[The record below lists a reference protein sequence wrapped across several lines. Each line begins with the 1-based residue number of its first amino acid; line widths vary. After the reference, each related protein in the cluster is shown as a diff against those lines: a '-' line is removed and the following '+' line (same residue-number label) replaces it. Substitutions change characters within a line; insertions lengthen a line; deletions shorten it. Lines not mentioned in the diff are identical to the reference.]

1 MATKTENELLSDQF
15 YITEMLIDS
24 SIDRVMAIDLN
35 WNIIAWN
42 HTSEMISGVSKKNII
57 GKNLTELFPQILDDP
72 EMMAAI
78 EMAYKGRKSFL
89 PSLTNSFNRHYTENH
104 FIPLKNKQGNI
115 IGVMNIIHDVAHR
128 IKVEK
133 QLQKLNTALEKKYN
147 QLEKAT
153 NELGTFIYITS
164 RDIKEPLKHVYTS
177 LELLIKK
184 EGGTLSNL
192 SKGNLRRMQGSLN
205 KMNLLIDDITAVS
218 SISTRSEQLSEVDLD
233 EILSG
238 TTAILRNKINEKKAV
253 IESVTLPVLAGYKNM
268 LEYLFLHIIDNALKF
283 QDEITTPQVI
293 INCVVVT
300 GGDAD
305 EKKELLQG
313 REYLKISFQD
323 NGIGFRQEDSERIFN
338 LFEKLNDRQYHGSGV
353 GLTIS
358 KKIIEAHDGFIEAI
372 SSPGSGAIFNC
383 YFPVEQEE

>member
-1 MATKTENELLSDQF
+1 MAIKTANELLSDQF

-42 HTSEMISGVSKKNII
+42 HTSEMISGVSKKNVI

-78 EMAYKGRKSFL
+78 EIAYKGRKSFL

-147 QLEKAT
+147 QLEKAN

-192 SKGNLRRMQGSLN
+192 SKGNR
-205 KMNLLIDDITAVS
+205 
-218 SISTRSEQLSEVDLD
+218 
-233 EILSG
+233 
-238 TTAILRNKINEKKAV
+238 KAH
-253 IESVTLPVLAGYKNM
+253 AG
-268 LEYLFLHIIDNALKF
+268 IA
-283 QDEITTPQVI
+283 
-293 INCVVVT
+293 
-300 GGDAD
+300 
-305 EKKELLQG
+305 
-313 REYLKISFQD
+313 
-323 NGIGFRQEDSERIFN
+323 
-338 LFEKLNDRQYHGSGV
+338 
-353 GLTIS
+353 
-358 KKIIEAHDGFIEAI
+358 
-372 SSPGSGAIFNC
+372 
-383 YFPVEQEE
+383 